1 VDPIEEGP
9 RRRQPEDPA
18 REAEAEDD
26 REDLSRYLSYLLRH
40 HPEDAD
46 LSVNDQGWASIE
58 ELVAGARAVG
68 RKLTVNDVM
77 RVVETDP
84 KGRFALSDDRLSIR
98 ANYGHSMP
106 VDLGLEA
113 ETPPELL
120 YHGTAHRFRDEVLE
134 KGLEPR
140 ERQHVHLSERP
151 EEALDVGRR
160 HGRPALIHVEALRMA
175 EEGYA
180 FYRSESEA
188 GIWLTRE
195 VPSEFLALPDEEE
208 EETVSPEPGVPSE
221 PRPTT
226 DQSPA
231 RSEPP
236 RRPNI

>member
-1 VDPIEEGP
+1 MEPREGEP
-9 RRRQPEDPA
+9 RRRQPADPE
-18 REAEAEDD
+18 REAESAED

-46 LSVNDQGWASIE
+46 FRVDDRGWASIE
-58 ELVAGARAVG
+58 EMVAGARAVG

-113 ETPPELL
+113 ETPPEIL
-120 YHGTAHRFRDEVLE
+120 YHGTAYRFREEILE
-134 KGLEPR
+134 KGIEPR

-151 EEALDVGRR
+151 EEATDVGRR
-160 HGRPALIHVEALRMA
+160 HGRPALIQVEALRMT
-175 EEGYA
+175 EEGFA

-195 VPSEFLALPDEEE
+195 VPPEYLSLPDEEE

-221 PRPTT
+221 PRPRT
-226 DQSPA
+226 DTSSPGP
-231 RSEPP
+231 EPP
-236 RRPNI
+236 RRSDI